1 MSPFCSRR
9 RSPSAR
15 KRKSNFA
22 RSAVRAKCANEE
34 NSMWLPAAGSLQTG
48 GLLTPGKWAARWI
61 CLRGMEAPLV
71 SVLRCRPA
79 RRRRG
84 TRRLRMLKNG
94 VAVRG
99 TGQSEQ
105 PPQGVGLVPGTEGA
119 ASLQLRHQPAGD
131 LFQVVRQGPGT
142 QPQTAEAGGPPFE
155 GQVGELGRRP
165 DEHVRVAAVLV
176 PEQPVEP
183 FLALGRRGG
192 GGVEEHD
199 DVAEHVDGLA
209 APA

>member
-15 KRKSNFA
+15 NRKSNFA

-34 NSMWLPAAGSLQTG
+34 NSMWLPAAGSLQTVV
-48 GLLTPGKWAARWI
+48 LLTPGKWAARWI
-61 CLRGMEAPLV
+61 CLRGMEAP
-71 SVLRCRPA
+71 S
-79 RRRRG
+79 G
-84 TRRLRMLKNG
+84 G

-99 TGQSEQ
+99 TGESEQ

-119 ASLQLRHQPAGD
+119 ASLQLGHQPAGD

-183 FLALGRRGG
+183 FLALG
-192 GGVEEHD
+192 
-199 DVAEHVDGLA
+199 
-209 APA
+209 